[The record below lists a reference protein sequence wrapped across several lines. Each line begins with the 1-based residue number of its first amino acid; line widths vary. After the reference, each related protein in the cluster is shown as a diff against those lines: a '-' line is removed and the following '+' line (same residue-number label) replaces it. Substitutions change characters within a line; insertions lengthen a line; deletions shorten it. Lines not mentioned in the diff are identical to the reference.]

1 MKRVLHFLQAMKAVM
16 IRDILTFIRYKSWF
30 VSIVI
35 WPIVFPFTFLFLGK
49 GLAGP
54 SNEGVYNFA
63 KLTGTT
69 DFGSFIILGNLVWMF
84 LNILMW
90 DAGLSLNNLRRLGML
105 DTIWTFPAP
114 KLSYIFGSTI
124 SSLILNFI
132 PMIFSFIFF
141 RIIKVLQFNAK
152 PIDIFIY
159 SLSILPFIIG
169 FLLIFASL
177 SLRSKEA
184 SLVVQAMR
192 VLLSILCGLQLP
204 LNVLPE
210 FLQKIG
216 IIIPITHYIN
226 CLRDSIILG
235 VKLSDKLPSIY
246 YMILSGFFILFTGI
260 ITFALV
266 EKNAKSKGLI
276 SGY

>member
-16 IRDILTFIRYKSWF
+16 IRDILTFFRYKSWF
-30 VSIVI
+30 ISIFI

-63 KLTGTT
+63 KLTGTA

-90 DAGLSLNNLRRLGML
+90 DAGLFLNNQRRIGML

-114 KLSYIFGSTI
+114 KLSYIFGATI
-124 SSLILNFI
+124 SSLIINFI
-132 PMIFSFIFF
+132 PMAFSFLFF
-141 RIIKVLQFNAK
+141 KIIKVIQFNTK
-152 PIDIFIY
+152 TIDILIY
-159 SLSILPFIIG
+159 SLSIFPFIIG
-169 FLLIFASL
+169 FLLIFSSL

-184 SLVVQAMR
+184 SLIVQTMR

-204 LNVLPE
+204 IKVLPE

-216 IIIPITHYIN
+216 SFVPITHYIN
-226 CLRDSIILG
+226 CIRDSIILG

-246 YMILSGFFILFTGI
+246 YMVISGFFVLLLGIFT
-260 ITFALV
+260 FVLV
-266 EKNAKSKGLI
+266 EKNARSKGFI